1 MTKLEE
7 QDISKK
13 KNFIRI
19 NRQINSKSV
28 RLISDDGEQ
37 VGIKS
42 IDEAL
47 RLAEGAGLDLVEVA
61 PNASP
66 PVCKIMDFGKYKYEL
81 SKKEKSNKKKQVT
94 VSVKEIRLRPKI
106 EEHDYDFKMKHARK
120 FLEMGNKVKATVLF
134 RGREL
139 AHKEFG
145 RKVLDKLT
153 EDLSDIAKVERSPL
167 LEEKYG
173 YVSCEKINTSETKM
187 PKMKSSRAASKRFKL
202 SATGKVKRSKAYK
215 SHILT
220 KKTTKRKRNLRQGTY
235 VTAADEKRMLQ
246 LLA

>member
-167 LEEKYG
+167 LEGEIWL
-173 YVSCEKINTSETKM
+173 C
-187 PKMKSSRAASKRFKL
+187 
-202 SATGKVKRSKAYK
+202 
-215 SHILT
+215 IL
-220 KKTTKRKRNLRQGTY
+220 
-235 VTAADEKRMLQ
+235 
-246 LLA
+246 